1 MDQREHG
8 PAPSRASRPRA
19 RAYVQA
25 RRHTRMVRLLK
36 WAIPTGAIL
45 GIAGVVSWALIDP
58 FNRLAGIS
66 LGPVTV
72 SGSQVTMENPKL
84 SGYRSRS
91 GTYEVTAAT
100 ATQDLRNP
108 ARVELNE
115 LKARVGTDQSG
126 GTARLEAA
134 TGVLDTQKERLDL
147 RRNVRVSSN
156 DGQEARLASASI
168 DLKTG
173 AVVSDEPVTVTLQTA
188 TIEAK
193 GVEVLDGGRVIHF
206 KGRVSATLTDPG
218 PGLGAETSAPAARGQ
233 TSQAEAVSTRR

>member
-1 MDQREHG
+1 
-8 PAPSRASRPRA
+8 
-19 RAYVQA
+19 
-25 RRHTRMVRLLK
+25 
-36 WAIPTGAIL
+36 
-45 GIAGVVSWALIDP
+45 
-58 FNRLAGIS
+58 
-66 LGPVTV
+66 
-72 SGSQVTMENPKL
+72 
-84 SGYRSRS
+84 
-91 GTYEVTAAT
+91 
-100 ATQDLRNP
+100 
-108 ARVELNE
+108 
-115 LKARVGTDQSG
+115 
-126 GTARLEAA
+126 
-134 TGVLDTQKERLDL
+134 VLDTQKERLDL

-218 PGLGAETSAPAARGQ
+218 PGLGAETSAPGARGQ